1 MNEYENTPVLS
12 DAVTTEETVPFWSS
26 VNLVH
31 ALEDVMNKKINKSTV
46 RNLTFCSCFLD
57 DFFSTSQRTECK

>member
-1 MNEYENTPVLS
+1 MSKLHQGEKWMNEYENTPVLS

-31 ALEDVMNKKINKSTV
+31 ALEDVMNKKNK
-46 RNLTFCSCFLD
+46 
-57 DFFSTSQRTECK
+57 

>member
-31 ALEDVMNKKINKSTV
+31 ALEDVMNKKNK
-46 RNLTFCSCFLD
+46 
-57 DFFSTSQRTECK
+57 